1 MHPHGLL
8 PLGAILNGL
17 TWAGGGL
24 RGITASGAE
33 LPEPAAWTQ
42 STRQF
47 GGTAHGKFRNYDK
60 NGNNTCIMYQYKQN
74 N

>member
-1 MHPHGLL
+1 MLGHPRPLLGVACEVIAMHPHGLL

-33 LPEPAAWTQ
+33 LPEPATGSSFELRPFA
-42 STRQF
+42 
-47 GGTAHGKFRNYDK
+47 
-60 NGNNTCIMYQYKQN
+60 
-74 N
+74 